1 MADFIADFIIT
12 QSTSDCTQITITD
25 ESNYGANT
33 NTNKDDF
40 TDRFLTLTLA
50 DTLTPVVIPF
60 PFLNIVDAVQDTI
73 VFEIEKD
80 SAFSLRLDVEQASPL
95 PDDILF
101 RESVVATTQFIENCK
116 IATLNTLDL
125 TNKKDKQKVLD
136 LASVIIG
143 ETAALVRASRGD
155 IVKAQEI
162 LDFTYNN
169 CVCLNDC

>member
-1 MADFIADFIIT
+1 MADFICDFQIT
-12 QSTSDCTQITITD
+12 QSSSDPSQISITD
-25 ESNYGANT
+25 LSNYGANT
-33 NTNKDDF
+33 NTNKSDF
-40 TDRFLTLTLA
+40 ADRFLTLTLA
-50 DTLTPVVIPF
+50 DTLTPTVIPF
-60 PFLNIVDAVQDTI
+60 PFLNLVDAVQDVV
-73 VFEIEKD
+73 VFTIEKD
-80 SAFSLRLDVEQASPL
+80 SAFSLRLDCSQASPL
-95 PDDILF
+95 PDDIIF

-116 IATLNTLDL
+116 ISTLNTLDL